1 MFPNSCI
8 IQPVPPS
15 YSARFLFLLI
25 KLCLGYA
32 YGVIKFPYNVRML
45 KHSESYFGVPGRP
58 WRPPWNTNL
67 RPHTAKE
74 TRKQINHYDYTQENN
89 LL

>member
-8 IQPVPPS
+8 IQPIPPS

-25 KLCLGYA
+25 KLCLSYT
-32 YGVIKFPYNVRML
+32 YGVIKFPYIVCML
-45 KHSESYFGVPGRP
+45 EHSESYFGVPGRP

-67 RPHTAKE
+67 KATYSKE
-74 TRKQINHYDYTQENN
+74 TNRKQITHYD
-89 LL
+89 